1 MNSRACAWVSGGVR
15 NAPCHARLQGD
26 DSLTDDAPA
35 IWTAVLVRMNESHPG
50 LSRPWF
56 AELEPVDLDAGVL
69 SVRVADE
76 VQRDYLT
83 RHCTEQ
89 FRSIAQE
96 VTGRFMAVRFLGPND
111 PLSDESGVATSTAQ
125 ASHAAGGLVLNPD
138 YTFEHFVVGPG
149 NRLAHAAARA
159 VCENPGRAYNPF
171 FVHGDVGL
179 GKTHLLQAV
188 CLEIKRQHPGTR
200 LMYLSCEGFMTRFID
215 DVKAGRMTEF
225 RNAFRGVDVLAID
238 DVQFLAKRDRT
249 QEEFFHTF
257 NALHQDNRQII
268 LSSDAP
274 PEDIPDLE
282 DRLVSRFKWGL
293 VASVDAPGFET
304 RVEIVKEKGRLRGMV
319 VPDDVACFIAER
331 VPTNIRELEGAL
343 TKIQLQSAIDRQ
355 PATIEV
361 ARAALGGPS
370 TPTRPTMDAII
381 RSVTEA
387 HNVRVSELQSKKRS
401 RSVSIPRQL
410 CMYLARKHTDHS
422 LVEIGGFFGGRDHTT
437 VMHAIKTIESKLDVE
452 NDEQIRESVDA
463 IERAL
468 RADAHRK
475 IDA

>member
-1 MNSRACAWVSGGVR
+1 M
-15 NAPCHARLQGD
+15 RLNQAHPD
-26 DSLTDDAPA
+26 LT
-35 IWTAVLVRMNESHPG
+35 RQ
-50 LSRPWF
+50 WF
-56 AELEPVDLDAGVL
+56 HDLEPIDLVAGVL
-69 SVRVADE
+69 SVLVTNDVHRE
-76 VQRDYLT
+76 YLT
-83 RHCTEQ
+83 RHCVEA
-89 FRSIAQE
+89 FRSAAQD
-96 VTGRFMAVRFLGPND
+96 VTGRFTAVQFRGV
-111 PLSDESGVATSTAQ
+111 DEPARAGVIAGGAP
-125 ASHAAGGLVLNPD
+125 ASAGGLVLNPD
-138 YTFEHFVVGPG
+138 YSFDHFVVGPG

-188 CLEIKRQHPGTR
+188 CLEIRQTYPGTR
-200 LMYLSCEGFMTRFID
+200 LKYLSCEGFMTRFID
-215 DVKAGRMTEF
+215 DVKAGRMNEF
-225 RNAFRGVDVLAID
+225 RNAFREVDVLAID

-257 NALHQDNRQII
+257 NALHQDNKQII

-304 RVEIVKEKGRLRGMV
+304 RVEIVKEKGRLRGLI
-319 VPDDVACFIAER
+319 VPDEVAFYVAER

-343 TKIQLQSAIDRQ
+343 TKIQLQSAIDKRPADLEIARQ
-355 PATIEV
+355 
-361 ARAALGGPS
+361 ALGDTSG
-370 TPTRPTMDAII
+370 PTRPTMDAII
-381 RSVTEA
+381 RRVTEL

-401 RSVSIPRQL
+401 RSVSGPRQL

-437 VMHAIKTIESKLDVE
+437 VMHAVRAVE
-452 NDEQIRESVDA
+452 ARLEADPQTNDEITT

-468 RADAHRK
+468 RNDSSPTIEAKLPDPSRSPRS
-475 IDA
+475 